1 MSSNPGDFNSGKTT
15 PQVHSGDSHS
25 GATKSELL
33 GLTPAFANW
42 TQDPG
47 TVAKIIAETG
57 TRVLDVNGIGA
68 AGENSII
75 WDLATSLRR
84 QIFLYDN
91 NGFLGE
97 IDISEDNV
105 NWYAVIVI
113 PATGFSGVACEKFR
127 YLKYAMSGVHTI
139 TQLRVLVY
147 DIN

>member
-15 PQVHSGDSHS
+15 PQIHSGDSHS

-33 GLTPAFANW
+33 GLTPTFNGW

-47 TVAKIIAETG
+47 SVATIIKETG
-57 TRVLDVNGIGA
+57 SRVLDTNGIGG
-68 AGENSII
+68 AGANNIV
-75 WDLATSLRR
+75 WDLTTSLRR
-84 QIFLYDN
+84 QIWLWDS
-91 NGFLGE
+91 NGFSGE

-105 NWYAVIVI
+105 NWYAVIVV
-113 PATGFSGVACEKFR
+113 PATGFSGAACEKFR
-127 YLKYAMSGVHTI
+127 YIKYEMAGVHTI